1 MSASTAP
8 LPPYSDESLE
18 RPRTDSESPSCFQLG
33 SNSEEEGP
41 TFNRGPCESD
51 RPGEVEVRWTPVPR
65 IHPLAPPLVGR
76 LGRRWEGWGA
86 GWACRSWL
94 LRPCEVWPAEPS
106 LTPLLQLGML
116 QQRHQP
122 TSHPQAPQATRNT
135 QLSLLTRALL
145 LNSKSVNL

>member
-51 RPGEVEVRWTPVPR
+51 RLGEVEVRWTLVPR
-65 IHPLAPPLVGR
+65 THPPGPPLVGR
-76 LGRRWEGWGA
+76 LGRGEEASGA

-94 LRPCEVWPAEPS
+94 LQPCEVWPAPV
-106 LTPLLQLGML
+106 
-116 QQRHQP
+116 QP
-122 TSHPQAPQATRNT
+122 YPPT
-135 QLSLLTRALL
+135 
-145 LNSKSVNL
+145 VNLGRSTSATNLPATLRPLRPPANTIEPFN